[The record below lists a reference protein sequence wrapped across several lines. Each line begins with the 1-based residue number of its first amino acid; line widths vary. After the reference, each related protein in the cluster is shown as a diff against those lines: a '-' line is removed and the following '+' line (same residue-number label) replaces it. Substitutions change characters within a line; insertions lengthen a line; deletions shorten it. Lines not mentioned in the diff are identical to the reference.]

1 MPSQN
6 RLRKYATLAV
16 SIGAHVQP
24 GQMLVINGQTETRE
38 FVRLC
43 VEEAYKAGASYVHVN
58 WSDDQVAHTNYLN
71 ASVEILEVVPAWVVA
86 QFDSYMEKGA
96 ALLSVA
102 SPTPGLLADVEPSKL
117 QRANIGQRK
126 ALTKWQSFMMGN
138 RTQWSIVAV
147 PTIAWARKVF
157 PDLNDEA
164 AVAALWEAIF
174 NAVRV
179 HEDNDPVQEWK
190 EHNARL
196 SAHNKALNEFNFK
209 TLHFENSLGTDLY
222 VDLVENHIWAGG
234 DEANTQGIRFNPNM
248 PTEESFSMPYKFGV
262 QGKVVAT
269 KPLNYQ
275 GRLIDGFW
283 LEFKDGKVVKYD
295 ALKEK
300 DALAN
305 LLSVDEGS
313 SYLGE
318 VALIS
323 HDSPISNSGILFLN
337 TLFDENASC
346 HLALGRAYPMNIKG
360 GNDMTQEDLNA
371 AGSNHSMEHQ
381 DFMFGSA
388 DMQIIGIQHDGKQVV
403 LFKHGNFVL

>member
-6 RLRKYATLAV
+6 RLRKYARLAV
-16 SIGAHVQP
+16 SIGANVQP
-24 GQMLVINGQTETRE
+24 GQMLVINGQPDTRE

-43 VEEAYKAGASYVHVN
+43 VEEAYEVGASYVQVR
-58 WSDDQVAHTNYLN
+58 WSDDPVTHTTYLKS
-71 ASVEILEVVPAWVVA
+71 SVETLEEVPDYLVA
-86 QFDSYMEKGA
+86 QFDYFMEKGA
-96 ALLSVA
+96 ALLNVA
-102 SPTPGLLADVEPSKL
+102 SPTPSLLADVDPVKL
-117 QRANIGQRK
+117 QRASIAQRK
-126 ALTKWQSFMMGN
+126 ALTKWQTFMMGN

-147 PTIAWARKVF
+147 PTIAWAKKVF
-157 PDLNDEA
+157 PELTDAA
-164 AVAALWEAIF
+164 AVDALWDAIF

-196 SAHNKALNEFNFK
+196 SAHNQALNDFNFK
-209 TLHFENSLGTDLY
+209 TLHFQNSLGTDLF
-222 VDLVENHIWAGG
+222 VDLIENHIWAGG

-248 PTEESFSMPYKFGV
+248 PTEESFSMPSKFGV
-262 QGKVVAT
+262 NGKVVAT

-283 LEFKDGKVVKYD
+283 LEFKDGKVVKS
-295 ALKEK
+295 AAAKEK
-300 DALAN
+300 EALDN

-360 GNDMTQEDLNA
+360 GNNMTQEELQA
-371 AGSNHSMEHQ
+371 AGSNHSMEHC

-388 DMQIIGIQHDGKQVV
+388 DMEITGIKQDGMKVS
-403 LFKHGNFVL
+403 LFKAGNFVI

>member
-71 ASVEILEVVPAWVVA
+71 AAVEILEVVPAWVVA

-157 PDLNDEA
+157 PDLDDEA

-388 DMQIIGIQHDGKQVV
+388 GMQITGIRHDGTKVV
-403 LFKHGNFVL
+403 LFKDGNFVL

>member
-6 RLRKYATLAV
+6 RLRKYARLAV
-16 SIGAHVQP
+16 SIGANVQP
-24 GQMLVINGQTETRE
+24 GQMLLIQGQTDTRE

-43 VEEAYKAGASYVHVN
+43 VEEAYAVGAGYVQVRWN
-58 WSDDQVAHTNYLN
+58 DDPIVHTTYQM
-71 ASVEILEVVPAWVVA
+71 ASVEALEEVPAWMVS
-86 QFDSYMEKGA
+86 QFDYYMEKGA

-102 SPTPGLLADVEPSKL
+102 SPTPGLLGDIDPVKL
-117 QRANIGQRK
+117 QRANIAQRK
-126 ALTKWQSFMMGN
+126 AMTKWQTYMMGN

-147 PTIAWARKVF
+147 PTVAWAKKVF
-157 PDLNDEA
+157 PALDDEA
-164 AVAALWEAIF
+164 AVASLWDAIF

-196 SAHNKALNEFNFK
+196 SAHNKALNDYNFK
-209 TLHFENSLGTDLY
+209 TLHFQNSLGTDLF

-234 DEANTQGIRFNPNM
+234 DEANTQGVRFNPNM

-262 QGKVVAT
+262 HGKVVAT
-269 KPLNYQ
+269 KPLNYN

-283 LEFKDGKVVKYD
+283 LQFKDGKVVDYD
-295 ALKEK
+295 ATKEK

-305 LLSVDEGS
+305 LLSTDEGS

-388 DMQIIGIQHDGKQVV
+388 DMEITGIKHDGTKVI
-403 LFKHGNFVL
+403 LFKSGNFVI